1 MRNQTYQRVNPGLQT
16 LADGH
21 LWRGTRRSHHE
32 HVKQEHVK
40 HEHVKHEHVKHEN
53 TNKGSRSHG
62 DSRTNNNRYITGIH
76 RYTVNTL

>member
-62 DSRTNNNRYITGIH
+62 DSRTNINRYPQIH
-76 RYTVNTL
+76 SEYLMKLK